1 MAKMT
6 IKRVGPL
13 SLAKTQG
20 IVGTALGLIIGVIY
34 GLIMMV
40 FGAVMM
46 TSEQSGSGGAAAGGF
61 IMGLVFMIAFPIGY
75 GILSFIAGAITAVI
89 YNMAAK
95 FTGGIELE
103 LEGAEPT
110 YAAPP
115 PPQYGNPY

>member
-6 IKRVGPL
+6 VKRVGVL
-13 SLAKTQG
+13 SVAKTQG
-20 IVGTALGLIIGVIY
+20 IVGMVLGLIIGVIY
-34 GLIMMV
+34 GVILML

-61 IMGLVFMIAFPIGY
+61 IAGLLFMIGFPIGY
-75 GILSFIAGAITAVI
+75 GILSFIAGAITAFV

-95 FTGGIELE
+95 FAGGIELE
-103 LEGAEPT
+103 LESAEPMHG
-110 YAAPP
+110 APP